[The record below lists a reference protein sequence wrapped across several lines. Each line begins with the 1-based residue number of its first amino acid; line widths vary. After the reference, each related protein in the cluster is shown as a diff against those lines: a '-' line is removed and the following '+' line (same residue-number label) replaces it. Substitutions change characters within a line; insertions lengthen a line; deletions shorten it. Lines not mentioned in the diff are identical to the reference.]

1 MSRAPFV
8 TLTSRALRLRGTNVD
23 TDQIIPARFLTTTV
37 RAGLGRHLFADW
49 RYAADG
55 SVRPASPLDGEHAA
69 GRIILVAGPN
79 FGGGSSREH
88 AVWALADFGFRAVV
102 APRLAD
108 IFRRN
113 ALGNGVLAV
122 EIDAASHAALAARLD
137 TDPAAEV
144 TVDLT
149 ACEVRWPGGRAAFAL
164 EPFARHCLLHGVDE
178 LDYLLAQ
185 DDEIARHERAHP
197 LPALHADGGVA

>member
-8 TLTSRALRLRGTNVD
+8 TLTSRALRLPQANVD
-23 TDQIIPARFLTTTV
+23 TDQIIPARFLTTTE

-55 SVRPASPLDGEHAA
+55 SVRPDSPLDGERAA
-69 GRIILVAGPN
+69 GRSILVAGPN
-79 FGGGSSREH
+79 FGCGSSREH

-122 EIDAASHAALAARLD
+122 EIDAASHTALAAHLD
-137 TDPAAEV
+137 ADPAAEV
-144 TVDLT
+144 TMDLT
-149 ACEVRWPGGRAAFAL
+149 ACEVQWPGGRAAFAL

-197 LPALHADGGVA
+197 LAALPANGGAA

>member
-8 TLTSRALRLRGTNVD
+8 TLTSRALRLHEANVD
-23 TDQIIPARFLTTTV
+23 TDQIIPARFLTTTE

-55 SVRPASPLDGEHAA
+55 SVRPDSPLDGEGAA
-69 GRIILVAGPN
+69 GRSILVAGSN
-79 FGGGSSREH
+79 FGCGSSREH

-122 EIDAASHAALAARLD
+122 EIDATSHAALVTCLETAPE
-137 TDPAAEV
+137 TEI
-144 TVDLT
+144 TVDLV
-149 ACEVRWPGGRAAFAL
+149 AREVRWEDGRAAFAL

-197 LPALHADGGVA
+197 LPELRADGGVA